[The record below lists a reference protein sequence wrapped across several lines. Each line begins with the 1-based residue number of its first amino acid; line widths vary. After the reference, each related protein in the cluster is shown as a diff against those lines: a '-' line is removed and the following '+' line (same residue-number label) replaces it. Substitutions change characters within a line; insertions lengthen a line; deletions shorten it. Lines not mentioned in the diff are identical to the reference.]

1 MKKLVSILI
10 NLIKLFCLV
19 ILCFMAFIVLSSK
32 ITGQEPTIR
41 GYQLKT
47 VLSGSMEPI
56 FQTGS
61 IIQIKL
67 EPNNYAYQKGDIITF
82 HTKDRLVT
90 HRILEVKNKNGEIT
104 YKTKGDNNNGPDLWI
119 ITQRDVIGKYT
130 GITIPYLGYVMN
142 YANSK
147 IGSTLLLII
156 PGILLII
163 SALYSIISAKKELEI
178 VQG

>member
-1 MKKLVSILI
+1 MKKLVSFLS
-10 NLIKLFCLV
+10 NTIKLIFLIIVC
-19 ILCFMAFIVLSSK
+19 IMAFIVLSSK

-41 GYQLKT
+41 GYQVKA

-67 EPNNYAYQKGDIITF
+67 KTNNSTYQKNDIITF

-90 HRILEVKNKNGEIT
+90 HRIIEVKKENGEIT
-104 YKTKGDNNNGPDLWI
+104 YRTKGDHNNGPDLWVI
-119 ITQRDVIGKYT
+119 SQGDVIGKYT
-130 GITIPYLGYVMN
+130 GFTIPYLGYVMN

-147 IGSTLLLII
+147 IGSSLLLII

-163 SALYSIISAKKELEI
+163 SSLYSIISAKKELEI